1 MDELVRAFCSNCY
14 RRLGDIREIIQG
26 TSGTWVHNNPP
37 HYTLKCHPF
46 EEYVAEPRKEEE

>member
-1 MDELVRAFCSNCY
+1 MDEWIKGFCNNCY
-14 RRLGDIREIIQG
+14 RRLGDVREIIQG

-46 EEYVAEPRKEEE
+46 EEYVAEPRKEE